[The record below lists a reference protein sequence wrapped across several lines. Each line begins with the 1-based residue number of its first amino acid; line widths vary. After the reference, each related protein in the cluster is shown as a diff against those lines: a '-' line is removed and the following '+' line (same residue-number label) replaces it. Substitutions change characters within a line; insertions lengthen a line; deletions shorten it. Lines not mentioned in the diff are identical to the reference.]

1 MLTSIAK
8 LLFDSFDAIL
18 ATRNA
23 IHLYFHEGLCC
34 IHKFRA
40 QKVQK
45 ERAAT
50 LCQCC
55 CPLVVNDPK
64 CDIGKITF
72 AVWGTL
78 RQRAPPIRIGESN
91 DNRHFIGAASA
102 CGRFDSGF
110 VLKRCEDGVSDF
122 LEKLRLFKYNRIDF
136 I

>member
-1 MLTSIAK
+1 MLTYIAK
-8 LLFDSFDAIL
+8 LLFDSFDAML

-45 ERAAT
+45 ERAAI

-55 CPLVVNDPK
+55 CPLVVNSPN
-64 CDIGKITF
+64 CDTSEFTF
-72 AVWGTL
+72 AFGYFTPE
-78 RQRAPPIRIGESN
+78 APPIRIGQSN

-110 VLKRCEDGVSDF
+110 VL
-122 LEKLRLFKYNRIDF
+122 NRGANDVQCF
-136 I
+136 P

>member
-1 MLTSIAK
+1 MLTYIAK
-8 LLFDSFDAIL
+8 LLFDSFDAML

-55 CPLVVNDPK
+55 CPLVVNSPN
-64 CDIGKITF
+64 CDTSELTF
-72 AVWGTL
+72 AFGVLYARGPHQSEL
-78 RQRAPPIRIGESN
+78 
-91 DNRHFIGAASA
+91 
-102 CGRFDSGF
+102 DSQTIIVILQGP
-110 VLKRCEDGVSDF
+110 
-122 LEKLRLFKYNRIDF
+122 RLHAVDSIPALC
-136 I
+136 